1 MRKYLTL
8 AMFALA
14 TNASSQTIYQ
24 CRSPAGHVTL
34 QDAPC
39 QHGAKTEAVR
49 KSIGQRNAE
58 YRSEPSSFFDQEGQK
73 RLASSIVCPSLR
85 QSYLAA
91 VSHSERAMLTN
102 NFAQIQK
109 ASEAVQRAGAQ
120 MSRYRC
126 E

>member
-1 MRKYLTL
+1 MRRYLTL

-14 TNASSQTIYQ
+14 TNAASQTIYQ
-24 CRSPAGHVTL
+24 CRSAAGHVTL

-39 QHGAKTEAVR
+39 QHDAKTEVVR

-58 YRSEPSSFFDQEGQK
+58 YRAEPSSIFDPEGQK
-73 RLASSIVCPSLR
+73 RLASSIMCPSLR
-85 QSYLAA
+85 QSYRAA
-91 VSHSERAMLTN
+91 VTHSERAMLTN
-102 NFAQIQK
+102 NFAQIQQ

-120 MSRYRC
+120 MSQYRC